1 MTTTFRLFALA
12 SCVAL
17 AACATQ
23 EMAPGATTTA
33 ASATL
38 ATDLAN
44 DLNGVEKKLV
54 DLAAIMTE
62 AQFDWRPAD
71 GVRTVREVL
80 LHVASDNYLLPAM
93 QGFTPDPST
102 GITTDYQT
110 AIAFEKRALGRDSVL
125 AEVRKSFEFLRNSLA
140 ETTPS
145 KMGEP
150 ITMFGQSF
158 TGQSAWILTV
168 THLHEHLGQLIAYAR
183 SNGVV
188 PPWS

>member
-1 MTTTFRLFALA
+1 MNSTTRLALA
-12 SCVAL
+12 SFAVL
-17 AACATQ
+17 AGCATQ
-23 EMAPGATTTA
+23 EMPPGATTTA
-33 ASATL
+33 ASTSL

-44 DLNGVEKKLV
+44 DVTGVEKKLA

-62 AQFDWRPAD
+62 QQFDWRPAD

-93 QGFTPDPST
+93 QGFTPDPAT

-110 AIAFEKRALGRDSVL
+110 AVAFEKRALPKDSVI
-125 AEVRKSFEFLRNSLA
+125 AELRRSFEFLRTSLS

-150 ITMFGQSF
+150 VTMFGQSF
-158 TGQSAWILTV
+158 TGQSSWILTV

>member
-1 MTTTFRLFALA
+1 MIRARHLSLALTFA
-12 SCVAL
+12 V

-23 EMAPGATTTA
+23 DATPAAGDGA
-33 ASATL
+33 ASASIGADLL
-38 ATDLAN
+38 ADL
-44 DLNGVEKKLV
+44 GSVEKKLV
-54 DLAAIMTE
+54 DLAGAIPPG
-62 AQFDWRPAD
+62 QYDWRPAD
-71 GVRTVREVL
+71 GVRSVREVL

-110 AIAFEKRALGRDSVL
+110 AVAFEKRALAKDSVI
-125 AEVRKSFEFLRNSLA
+125 AELQKSFEFVRQSLSG
-140 ETTPS
+140 TTAS
-145 KMGEP
+145 KMAEP
-150 ITMFGQSF
+150 VTMFGQSF
-158 TGQSAWILTV
+158 TGQSAWILAV